1 MDIQYILDPYACVAY
16 VTSYLCKAEKTMS
29 ELLSKASK
37 EAHLKP
43 VRDKLSLLG
52 NVILTHREI
61 LTDEAIYII
70 LSVPLRRSSKQ
81 VVFLPTDQPNERTR
95 LLKKMEIISQMD
107 IDEEDVYATGI
118 IDRYSVRPN
127 SLEDMC
133 YVDFGAL
140 FTTPTI

>member
-1 MDIQYILDPYACVAY
+1 V
-16 VTSYLCKAEKTMS
+16 
-29 ELLSKASK
+29 
-37 EAHLKP
+37 
-43 VRDKLSLLG
+43 SLAPSSFNQG

-70 LSVPLRRSSKQ
+70 LSVPLRRSSKK

>member
-43 VRDKLSLLG
+43 VRDKLTLLG
-52 NVILTHREI
+52 NVFLTHREI

-70 LSVPLRRSSKQ
+70 LSMPLRQSSKQ
-81 VVFLPTDQPNERTR
+81 VVY
-95 LLKKMEIISQMD
+95 LKKWKSYLRWTLTRKMSMLK
-107 IDEEDVYATGI
+107 V
-118 IDRYSVRPN
+118 
-127 SLEDMC
+127 
-133 YVDFGAL
+133 
-140 FTTPTI
+140 